1 MSEHKVRI
9 ETGGNPESLSFRI
22 KDVNSGQV
30 IISFDLSAKQAYKA
44 FQGGS
49 MIVDAKITDSP
60 ERIGKR
66 IIVKTVDYS
75 RQELVGPDNREIYGA
90 KLLPLA
96 KAFAEADPQYAGFE
110 TYSPRLTNTNGVTV
124 VMRRWVEDTR
134 CGAYDSRDEEFRC
147 ELDAGHDGNHRDQYT
162 EWGA

>member
-9 ETGGNPESLSFRI
+9 ETGANSESLSFRI

-30 IISFDLSAKQAYKA
+30 IISFDLSAEQAYKA
-44 FQGGS
+44 FRGGVVY
-49 MIVDAKITDSP
+49 VDAKITELP

-66 IIVKTVDYS
+66 MIVKTVGYS
-75 RQELVGPDNREIYGA
+75 RQQLVGPADRYNYGA
-90 KLLPLA
+90 DLLPLA
-96 KAFAEADPQYAGFE
+96 KALAEADPQYAGFE
-110 TYSPRLTNTNGVTV
+110 TYSPRLTNTGGAIV

-134 CGAYDSRDEEFRC
+134 CGVYDSRDGEFRC
-147 ELDAGHDGNHRDQYT
+147 ELEAGHLGDHRDQYT